1 MRMKKVITYGS
12 FDLFHEGHY
21 KLLERAKELG
31 DYLIVGIT
39 TEQYDESRGKLNV
52 VDSII
57 DRIENV
63 KKTGFADK
71 IIVEDHVGQK
81 VEDIQKY
88 GINIFAIGSDWIGAF
103 DYLKDFCEVVYLE
116 RTKEISSTL
125 LRNQKYPIIRMGV
138 VGTGR
143 IASRFIPEA
152 KFVSGIEVISAYNPH
167 KESVQQFAD
176 RFEILPSWGD
186 FKDFLEDLDAVYVAS
201 LHQTHYEYA
210 KAALEC
216 GKHVLC
222 EKPMA
227 FSESQA
233 KELFSIAKKNDC
245 LLLEAIKT
253 AYCPGFA
260 QLLGVA
266 RSGIIGNI
274 VDVEA
279 CFTRITDPNS
289 RERKDPDYG
298 GGFFEFGNH
307 TMLPIFKLLGTQ
319 YKSVHFDSIKD
330 EKGIDLYTKASF
342 SFDKGMAMSKTGVEV
357 KSEGQLIIAG
367 TKGYIL
373 AESPWWLT
381 KSFEVRFENPSKK
394 EQYTAKFLGDGLR
407 YELSEFVSLIHN
419 GKRSSYKFTE
429 EESIAMAGVVEK
441 FLETRR

>member
-1 MRMKKVITYGS
+1 MTRVITYGS

-21 KLLERAKELG
+21 KLLERAKALG

-71 IIVEDHVGQK
+71 IIVEDHIGQK
-81 VEDIQKY
+81 VEDIHKY
-88 GINIFAIGSDWIGAF
+88 NVDIFTIGSDWTGEF
-103 DYLKDFCEVVYLE
+103 DYLNDFCKVIYLD

-125 LRNQKYPIIRMGV
+125 LRTQKYPIIKLGI

-143 IASRFIPEA
+143 IAARFVPEA
-152 KFVSGIEVISAYNPH
+152 KFVSGIEAISAYNPN
-167 KESVQQFAD
+167 KESAKRFSERFGVQACWEN
-176 RFEILPSWGD
+176 FEG
-186 FKDFLEDLDAVYVAS
+186 FLEPLDAVYIAS
-201 LHQTHYEYA
+201 LHQTHFEYA
-210 KAALEC
+210 KAALRM

-227 FSESQA
+227 LSKAQAIELFAIA
-233 KELFSIAKKNDC
+233 KENDC
-245 LLLEAIKT
+245 LLMEAIKT
-253 AYCPGFA
+253 AYCPGFN

-279 CFTRITDPNS
+279 CFTRIANADT
-289 RERKDPDYG
+289 RESMDTKFG
-298 GGFFEFGNH
+298 GGFLEFGNH

-319 YKSVHFDSIKD
+319 YKEVSFNSIKNQN
-330 EKGIDLYTKASF
+330 GIDLYTKASF
-342 SFDKGMAMSKTGVEV
+342 SFEKGMALSKTGVAV

-381 KSFEVRFENPSKK
+381 KSFEVRFEDANKK
-394 EQYTAKFLGDGLR
+394 ELYTARFLGDGLR

-419 GKRSSYKFTE
+419 GERKSYKFTE

-441 FLETRR
+441 FMETRR

>member
-1 MRMKKVITYGS
+1 MKRVITYGS

-31 DYLIVGIT
+31 DYLIVGVT

-71 IIVEDHVGQK
+71 IIVEDHIGQK
-81 VEDIQKY
+81 VEDIHKY
-88 GINIFAIGSDWIGAF
+88 NVDIFTIGSDWTGEF
-103 DYLKDFCEVVYLE
+103 DYLNDFCKVIYLD

-125 LRNQKYPIIRMGV
+125 LRTQKYPIIKLGI

-143 IASRFIPEA
+143 IASRFVPEA
-152 KFVSGIEVISAYNPH
+152 KFVSGIEAISAFNPN
-167 KESVQQFAD
+167 KESAKRFANRFGVQGYWESFD
-176 RFEILPSWGD
+176 N
-186 FKDFLEDLDAVYVAS
+186 FLEPLDAVYIAS
-201 LHQTHYEYA
+201 LHQTHFEYA
-210 KAALEC
+210 KAALSM

-227 FSESQA
+227 LSKAQALELFAIA
-233 KELFSIAKKNDC
+233 KENDC
-245 LLLEAIKT
+245 LLMEAIKT
-253 AYCPGFA
+253 AYCPGFN

-279 CFTRITDPNS
+279 CFTRIA
-289 RERKDPDYG
+289 DPDTRESRDPDFG
-298 GGFFEFGNH
+298 GGFLEFGNH

-319 YKSVHFDSIKD
+319 YKDVSFNSIKN
-330 EKGIDLYTKASF
+330 ESGIDLYTKASF
-342 SFDKGMAMSKTGVEV
+342 TFEKGMALSKTGVAV

-381 KSFEVRFENPSKK
+381 KSFEVRFENAYKK

-419 GKRSSYKFTE
+419 GERKSYKFTE

-441 FLETRR
+441 FMETRI

>member
-1 MRMKKVITYGS
+1 MKKVITYGS

-21 KLLERAKELG
+21 KLLKRAKALG
-31 DYLIVGIT
+31 NYLIVGIT

-81 VEDIQKY
+81 VEDIHKY
-88 GINIFAIGSDWIGAF
+88 GVDIFAIGSDWTGEF
-103 DYLKDFCEVVYLE
+103 DYLKDFCKVVYLE

-125 LRNQKYPIIRMGV
+125 MRKQKYPIIKMGV

-143 IASRFIPEA
+143 ISSRFIPEA
-152 KFVSGIEVISAYNPH
+152 KFVSGIEVVSAYNPH
-167 KESVQQFAD
+167 KESVERFGE
-176 RFEILPSWGD
+176 RFEVQANCND
-186 FKDFLEDLDAVYVAS
+186 FEEFLEPLDAVYIAS

-210 KAALEC
+210 KIALSM

-227 FSESQA
+227 LSKAEA
-233 KELFSIAKKNDC
+233 KNLFEVAKANNC
-245 LLLEAIKT
+245 LLMEAIKT
-253 AYCPGFA
+253 AYCPGFN

-279 CFTRITDPNS
+279 CFTRIADLKTRESKDPN
-289 RERKDPDYG
+289 YG
-298 GGFFEFGNH
+298 GGFLEFGNH

-319 YKSVHFDSIKD
+319 YNSVSFESIKN
-330 EKGIDLYTKASF
+330 EQGIDLYTKTSF
-342 SFDKGMAMSKTGVEV
+342 SFNKGLALSKTGIAV

-381 KSFEVRFENPSKK
+381 KSFEVRFEDPLKK

-419 GKRSSYKFTE
+419 GERKSYKFTE
-429 EESIAMAGVVEK
+429 EESIAMASVIEK
-441 FLETRR
+441 FMETRK